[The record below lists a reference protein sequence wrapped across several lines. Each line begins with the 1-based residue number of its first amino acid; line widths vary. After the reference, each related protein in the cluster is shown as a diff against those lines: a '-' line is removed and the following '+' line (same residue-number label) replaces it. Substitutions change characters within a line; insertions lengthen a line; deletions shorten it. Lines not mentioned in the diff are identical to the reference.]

1 MKNAVLSDQVNAD
14 RVPSGSRNIAIVGP
28 YATGKTTLL
37 ESLLSVTGAITR
49 KGSVTKENTVGDSAP
64 EARSHHM
71 SVEINAAYTEYGGIN
86 FTFLDCPGSVEL
98 LQETNNAL
106 MGVDAAIVV
115 CEPDPARVLT
125 VAPILQFLDTWEI
138 PHIIWINKL
147 DRTDVPFR
155 AVLDALK
162 GLSTRPLV
170 PHQYPIGTGD
180 QLLGFIDLVG
190 EQAYH
195 YHPDAPADPVPLPES
210 MAAEEKAART
220 EMLETLAD
228 FDDHLLEELLEEIE
242 PPESEIVQDLK
253 MELGA
258 DLVVPVFVGVAEYDY
273 GVRPLLDALVR
284 EAPEPEV
291 TAKRRQI
298 KDDGAI
304 AQVLKTFYT
313 PQGGKLSLVRLWQG
327 SLSEND
333 TINGDR
339 AGGFYR
345 LMGQS
350 QQRLQRASAGDIF
363 AISRLETAATGDTL
377 RLGDMASGAGKPLP
391 KAEALSPMYALAIA
405 PEKRKD
411 DVKLSTAL
419 SKLLE
424 EDPSLYWEQHGD
436 THEVILWGQ
445 GDMHL
450 QIALE
455 RLKRKYN
462 LPMGTQTPQVAYKET
477 IRRAASDV
485 HGKYKHQSGG
495 HGQFGDVY
503 LNIQPL
509 PRGEGF
515 HFQQKVVGGV
525 VPRQY
530 IPGVEMGIKEALDHG
545 PLGFPVVDVAVTLTN
560 GSYHSVD
567 SSEQAF
573 KQAARL
579 AMQSGMSDCEPSLLE
594 PIVDIEISVPAEFT
608 ANVLRL
614 ISGRRGQIL
623 GYDGKQNWVGWDV
636 VTSQLPLAEMQ
647 TLVLELRSLTLGVGF
662 FSWQYAHLAPVPD
675 KLASRVLAR
684 TSAE

>member
-1 MKNAVLSDQVNAD
+1 
-14 RVPSGSRNIAIVGP
+14 
-28 YATGKTTLL
+28 
-37 ESLLSVTGAITR
+37 
-49 KGSVTKENTVGDSAP
+49 
-64 EARSHHM
+64 
-71 SVEINAAYTEYGGIN
+71 
-86 FTFLDCPGSVEL
+86 
-98 LQETNNAL
+98 
-106 MGVDAAIVV
+106 
-115 CEPDPARVLT
+115 
-125 VAPILQFLDTWEI
+125 
-138 PHIIWINKL
+138 
-147 DRTDVPFR
+147 
-155 AVLDALK
+155 
-162 GLSTRPLV
+162 
-170 PHQYPIGTGD
+170 
-180 QLLGFIDLVG
+180 
-190 EQAYH
+190 
-195 YHPDAPADPVPLPES
+195 
-210 MAAEEKAART
+210 
-220 EMLETLAD
+220 
-228 FDDHLLEELLEEIE
+228 
-242 PPESEIVQDLK
+242 
-253 MELGA
+253 
-258 DLVVPVFVGVAEYDY
+258 
-273 GVRPLLDALVR
+273 
-284 EAPEPEV
+284 
-291 TAKRRQI
+291 
-298 KDDGAI
+298 
-304 AQVLKTFYT
+304 YT

-377 RLGDMASGAGKPLP
+377 RLGDVASGAGKPLP

-530 IPGVEMGIKEALDHG
+530 IPGVEMGIK
-545 PLGFPVVDVAVTLTN
+545 
-560 GSYHSVD
+560 
-567 SSEQAF
+567 
-573 KQAARL
+573 
-579 AMQSGMSDCEPSLLE
+579 
-594 PIVDIEISVPAEFT
+594 
-608 ANVLRL
+608 
-614 ISGRRGQIL
+614 
-623 GYDGKQNWVGWDV
+623 
-636 VTSQLPLAEMQ
+636 
-647 TLVLELRSLTLGVGF
+647 
-662 FSWQYAHLAPVPD
+662 
-675 KLASRVLAR
+675 
-684 TSAE
+684 